1 MEYSEVLKELM
12 GEYEITH
19 LRDTVGLMQSSDYK
33 DRFKAEFWQT
43 KIRYN
48 KLHRMVVKYEANTLD
63 FTPTTPLN
71 ILKKQLHYMGM
82 YLYVQELRAQLEGV
96 ELFKE

>member
-19 LRDTVGLMQSSDYK
+19 LRDTVALMESSDYK
-33 DRFKAEFWQT
+33 DRFKGEYWQT
-43 KIRYN
+43 KIRYD
-48 KLHRMVVKYEANTLD
+48 KLHKMVVKYEANTLD
-63 FTPTTPLN
+63 FTPTTPLD
-71 ILKKQLHYMGM
+71 ILKKQLSYMGM
-82 YLYVQELRAQLEGV
+82 YLYTLELRAQLEGI

>member
-19 LRDTVGLMQSSDYK
+19 LRDTVGLMESSDYK
-33 DRFKAEFWQT
+33 DRFKGEYWQT
-43 KIRYN
+43 KIRYD
-48 KLHRMVVKYEANTLD
+48 KLHKMVVKYEAKTLD
-63 FTPTTPLN
+63 FTPTTPLD
-71 ILKKQLHYMGM
+71 ILKKQLSYMGM
-82 YLYVQELRAQLEGV
+82 YLYTLEIRAQLEGI

>member
-19 LRDTVGLMQSSDYK
+19 LRDTVALMESSDYK
-33 DRFKAEFWQT
+33 DRFKGEYWQT
-43 KIRYN
+43 KIRYD
-48 KLHRMVVKYEANTLD
+48 KLHKMVVKYEANTLD
-63 FTPTTPLN
+63 FTPNTPLD
-71 ILKKQLHYMGM
+71 ILKKQLSYMGM
-82 YLYVQELRAQLEGV
+82 YLYTLEIRAQLEGI

>member
-19 LRDTVGLMQSSDYK
+19 LRDTVGLMESSDYK
-33 DRFKAEFWQT
+33 DRFKGEYWQT
-43 KIRYN
+43 KIRYD
-48 KLHRMVVKYEANTLD
+48 KLHKMVVKYEANTLD
-63 FTPTTPLN
+63 FTPNTPLD
-71 ILKKQLHYMGM
+71 ILKKQLSYMGM
-82 YLYVQELRAQLEGV
+82 YLYTLELRAQLEGI

>member
-19 LRDTVGLMQSSDYK
+19 LRDTVGLMESSDYK
-33 DRFKAEFWQT
+33 DRFKGEYWQT
-43 KIRYN
+43 KIRYD
-48 KLHRMVVKYEANTLD
+48 KLHKMVVKYEANTLD
-63 FTPTTPLN
+63 FTPTTPLD
-71 ILKKQLHYMGM
+71 ILKKQLSYMGM
-82 YLYVQELRAQLEGV
+82 YLYTLELRAQLEGI

>member
-19 LRDTVGLMQSSDYK
+19 LRDTVALMESSDYK
-33 DRFKAEFWQT
+33 DRFKGEYWQT
-43 KIRYN
+43 KIRYD
-48 KLHRMVVKYEANTLD
+48 KLHKMVVKYEADTLD
-63 FTPTTPLN
+63 FTPTTPLD
-71 ILKKQLHYMGM
+71 ILKKQLSYMGM
-82 YLYVQELRAQLEGV
+82 YLYTLEIRAQLEGI

>member
-19 LRDTVGLMQSSDYK
+19 LRDTVALMESSDYK
-33 DRFKAEFWQT
+33 DRFKGEYWQT
-43 KIRYN
+43 KIRYE
-48 KLHRMVVKYEANTLD
+48 KLHKMVVKYEAKTLD
-63 FTPTTPLN
+63 FTPTTPLD
-71 ILKKQLHYMGM
+71 ILKKQLSYMGM
-82 YLYVQELRAQLEGV
+82 YLYTLEIRAQLEGV

>member
-19 LRDTVGLMQSSDYK
+19 LRDTVALMESSDYK
-33 DRFKAEFWQT
+33 DRFKGEYWQT
-43 KIRYN
+43 KIRYD
-48 KLHRMVVKYEANTLD
+48 KLHKMVVKYEAGTLD
-63 FTPTTPLN
+63 FTPTTPLD
-71 ILKKQLHYMGM
+71 ILKKQLSYMGM
-82 YLYVQELRAQLEGV
+82 YLYTLEIRAQLEGV

>member
-1 MEYSEVLKELM
+1 MEQAELIKIM
-12 GEYEITH
+12 GGYEMTE
-19 LRDTVGLMQSSDYK
+19 LRDTVGLMESSDYK

-63 FTPTTPLN
+63 FTPTTPLD
-71 ILKKQLHYMGM
+71 ILKKQLSYMGM
-82 YLYVQELRAQLEGV
+82 YLYTLEIRAQLEGV

>member
-19 LRDTVGLMQSSDYK
+19 LRDTVALMESSDYK
-33 DRFKAEFWQT
+33 DRFKGEYWQT
-43 KIRYN
+43 KIRYD
-48 KLHRMVVKYEANTLD
+48 KLHKMVVKYEAGTLD
-63 FTPTTPLN
+63 FTPTTPLD
-71 ILKKQLHYMGM
+71 ILKKQLSYMGM
-82 YLYVQELRAQLEGV
+82 YLYTLEIRAQLEGI

>member
-19 LRDTVGLMQSSDYK
+19 LRDTVALMESSDYK
-33 DRFKAEFWQT
+33 DRFKGEYWQT
-43 KIRYN
+43 KIRYE
-48 KLHRMVVKYEANTLD
+48 KLHKMVVKYEAKTLD
-63 FTPTTPLN
+63 FTPTTPLD
-71 ILKKQLHYMGM
+71 ILKKQLSYMGM
-82 YLYVQELRAQLEGV
+82 YLYTLELRAQLEGV

>member
-19 LRDTVGLMQSSDYK
+19 LRDTVGLMESSDYK
-33 DRFKAEFWQT
+33 DRFKGEYWQT
-43 KIRYN
+43 KIRYD
-48 KLHRMVVKYEANTLD
+48 KLHKMVVKYEAKTLD
-63 FTPTTPLN
+63 FTPTTPLD
-71 ILKKQLHYMGM
+71 ILKKQLSYMGM
-82 YLYVQELRAQLEGV
+82 YLYTLELRAQLEGI

>member
-19 LRDTVGLMQSSDYK
+19 LRDTVGLMESSDYK
-33 DRFKAEFWQT
+33 DRFKGEYWQT
-43 KIRYN
+43 KIRYD
-48 KLHRMVVKYEANTLD
+48 KLHKMVVKYEAKTLD
-63 FTPTTPLN
+63 FTPTTPLD
-71 ILKKQLHYMGM
+71 ILKKQLSYMGM
-82 YLYVQELRAQLEGV
+82 YLYTLELRAQLEGV

>member
-19 LRDTVGLMQSSDYK
+19 LRDTVGLMESSDYK
-33 DRFKAEFWQT
+33 DRFKGEYWQT
-43 KIRYN
+43 KIRYD
-48 KLHRMVVKYEANTLD
+48 KLHKMVVKYEANTLD
-63 FTPTTPLN
+63 FTPNTPLD
-71 ILKKQLHYMGM
+71 ILKKQLSYMGM
-82 YLYVQELRAQLEGV
+82 YLYTLEIRAQLEGI

>member
-19 LRDTVGLMQSSDYK
+19 LRDTVGLMESSDYK
-33 DRFKAEFWQT
+33 DRFKGEYWQT
-43 KIRYN
+43 KIRYD
-48 KLHRMVVKYEANTLD
+48 KLHKMVVKYEANTLD
-63 FTPTTPLN
+63 FTPTTPLD
-71 ILKKQLHYMGM
+71 ILKKQLSYMGM
-82 YLYVQELRAQLEGV
+82 YLYTLEIRAQLEGI

>member
-19 LRDTVGLMQSSDYK
+19 LRDTVALMESSDYK
-33 DRFKAEFWQT
+33 DRFKGEYWQT
-43 KIRYN
+43 KIRYD
-48 KLHRMVVKYEANTLD
+48 KLHKMVVKYEANTLD
-63 FTPTTPLN
+63 FTPNTPLD
-71 ILKKQLHYMGM
+71 ILKKQLSYMGM
-82 YLYVQELRAQLEGV
+82 YLYTLEIRAQLEGV

>member
-19 LRDTVGLMQSSDYK
+19 LRDTVGLMESSDYK
-33 DRFKAEFWQT
+33 DRFKGEYWQT
-43 KIRYN
+43 KIRYD
-48 KLHRMVVKYEANTLD
+48 KLHKMVVKYEANTLD
-63 FTPTTPLN
+63 FTPTTPLD
-71 ILKKQLHYMGM
+71 ILKKQLSYMGM
-82 YLYVQELRAQLEGV
+82 YLYTLEIRAQLEGV